1 MTTEVKNP
9 EVQQLISNYHASMHA
24 TIGAVVVVD
33 SDNGNIFIGEND
45 SRDHMKYDDGA
56 YDGFENDVDM
66 DESVD

>member
-1 MTTEVKNP
+1 
-9 EVQQLISNYHASMHA
+9 MHA
-24 TIGAVVVVD
+24 TIGAVVEVD
-33 SDNGNIFIGEND
+33 SDNGNVFIGEND

>member
-1 MTTEVKNP
+1 
-9 EVQQLISNYHASMHA
+9 MHA

-33 SDNGNIFIGEND
+33 SDNGNVFIGEND

-66 DESVD
+66 DESVDWTSTKIEADTYDNYIGAEL